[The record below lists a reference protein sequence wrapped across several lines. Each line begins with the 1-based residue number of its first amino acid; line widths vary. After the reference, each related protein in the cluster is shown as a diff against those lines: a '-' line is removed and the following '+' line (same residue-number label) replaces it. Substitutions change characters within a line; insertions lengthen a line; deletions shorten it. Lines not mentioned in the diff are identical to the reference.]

1 MICQKGL
8 AGLSTQGL
16 AKIMKEKKR
25 KNIWKKDLLTQKK
38 KLGEKETAF
47 MNRVIF

>member
-1 MICQKGL
+1 
-8 AGLSTQGL
+8 
-16 AKIMKEKKR
+16 MKEKKR
-25 KNIWKKDLLTQKK
+25 KNIWKKKDLLTQKK